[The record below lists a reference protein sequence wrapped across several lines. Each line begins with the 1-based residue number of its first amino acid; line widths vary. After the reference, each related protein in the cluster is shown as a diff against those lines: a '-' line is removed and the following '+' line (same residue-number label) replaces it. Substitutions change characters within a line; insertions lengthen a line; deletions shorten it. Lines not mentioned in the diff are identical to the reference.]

1 MTWLVAGLS
10 FFGALMLVLLAVAG
24 LVELFDHLTGSRRNV
39 VEVRV
44 RDEVARTQE
53 AMLEA
58 AVEERIAAI
67 LDGRPAAT
75 STTLPLLPDD
85 GSDG

>member
-1 MTWLVAGLS
+1 MSWLVIGLAS
-10 FFGALMLVLLAVAG
+10 FGAVILVLLVVDG
-24 LVELFDHLTGSRRNV
+24 FVELLDRLTRARPSV

-44 RDEVARTQE
+44 REELRQSQE

-67 LDGRPAAT
+67 LDGRPAAST
-75 STTLPLLPDD
+75 SLPLLPDD
-85 GSDG
+85 PSIE

>member
-10 FFGALMLVLLAVAG
+10 FFGTLTLVVLIVAG
-24 LVELFDHLTGSRRNV
+24 FVELLNRFTATRPNV

-44 RDEVARTQE
+44 REELQRSQE

-67 LDGRPAAT
+67 LDGRPAA
-75 STTLPLLPDD
+75 STALSLLPDD
-85 GSDG
+85 ASIG